1 MNNFLDEKSLT
12 QLEDAVTKI
21 EKSTSAEIVIAI
33 AKFSESYRDVPIIF
47 GFILSMLTLIFI
59 LFSPFDVHPWFVLP
73 LVIITYL
80 IGYIICARIEL
91 FMRLFTR
98 EERRIEQVK
107 RGAKIAFFEESV
119 SATKDRTGIL
129 FYISLFERKVE
140 ILSDLGIDGKISKD
154 RWNRLTI
161 DLNKALSSQKP
172 VEDFAEKLVTCSE
185 FLSGTFPPGEENPDE
200 IMNRPR
206 IRGG

>member
-1 MNNFLDEKSLT
+1 MNNFMNEKSLSK
-12 QLEDAVTKI
+12 LENAVTEI

-33 AKFSESYRDVPIIF
+33 AKFSENYRDVPIIF

-59 LFSPFDVHPWFVLP
+59 LFSPLDIHTWYVLP
-73 LVIITYL
+73 LVIITYG
-80 IGYIICARIEL
+80 IGYIICGRIEL
-91 FMRLFTR
+91 FMKLFTR

-129 FYISLFERKVE
+129 FYISLFERRVE

-154 RWNRLTI
+154 KWNRLNI
-161 DLNKALSSQKP
+161 ELNRALAGPKP
-172 VEDFAEKLVTCSE
+172 VEDFAEKLVTCIG

>member
-1 MNNFLDEKSLT
+1 MNNFLNEKSLT
-12 QLEDAVTKI
+12 KLEDTVTEV

-33 AKFSESYRDVPIIF
+33 ARFSESYRDVPIIF

-59 LFSPFDVHPWFVLP
+59 LFSPFDIHTWFVMP
-73 LVIITYL
+73 FVVITYFV
-80 IGYIICARIEL
+80 GYIICTKIEL

-98 EERRIEQVK
+98 EERRREQVK
-107 RGAKIAFFEESV
+107 RAAKIAFFEESV

-129 FYISLFERKVE
+129 FYLSLFEKRVE

-154 RWNRLTI
+154 KWNSLTI
-161 DLNKALSSQKP
+161 ELNKALCGQKP
-172 VEDFAEKLVTCSE
+172 LEDFSDKLATCIS
-185 FLSGTFPPGEENPDE
+185 FLSVSFPPGEENPDE

-206 IRGG
+206 IRG